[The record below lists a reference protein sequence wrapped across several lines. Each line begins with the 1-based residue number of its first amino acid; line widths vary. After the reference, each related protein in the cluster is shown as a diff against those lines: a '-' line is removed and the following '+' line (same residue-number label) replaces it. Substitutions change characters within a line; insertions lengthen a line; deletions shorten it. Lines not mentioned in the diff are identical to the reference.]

1 MKCIFVHVFAAA
13 CFLTSCGSGADNKN
27 KNSDAV
33 DTAKPAIKEELT
45 VPGAEKLDFTDTVA
59 LQANE
64 NMRFDKELFRVRA
77 GKKINLI
84 LKNTSAMSNMSMTH
98 NVVILTKGTDIAD
111 FADVAHNAK
120 NEDYVPSAV
129 AQLVIAHTKMVSGG
143 ESDHVEFVIPRPGV
157 YDFICSFPGHW
168 GTMQGKIV
176 AE

>member
-1 MKCIFVHVFAAA
+1 
-13 CFLTSCGSGADNKN
+13 
-27 KNSDAV
+27 
-33 DTAKPAIKEELT
+33 
-45 VPGAEKLDFTDTVA
+45 
-59 LQANE
+59 
-64 NMRFDKELFRVRA
+64 
-77 GKKINLI
+77 
-84 LKNTSAMSNMSMTH
+84 MSNMSMTH